1 MSGRLSTKGVSVGD
15 VIRIE
20 GIEAFGYHGVFPE
33 EKREGQTFVVD
44 VDIETSFDEAIAH
57 DDVAYTVDY
66 GVVADRVAEII
77 RGEPADLIETVCDRI
92 VTMVLSLE
100 RVKATRVTIHK
111 PQAPIAVPFAG
122 VSVSRR
128 REVGER

>member
-1 MSGRLSTKGVSVGD
+1 MSGRLSTKGVPVSD

-20 GIEAFGYHGVFPE
+20 GIEAFGYHGVFPQ
-33 EKREGQTFVVD
+33 EKREGQTFLVD

-66 GVVADRVAEII
+66 GVVAERVAEII
-77 RGEPADLIETVCDRI
+77 QGEPADLIETVCDRI
-92 VTMVLSLE
+92 VTKVLSLE

-111 PQAPIAVPFAG
+111 PQAPISVPFAG

-128 REVGER
+128 REVGA

>member
-1 MSGRLSTKGVSVGD
+1 MSGRLSTKGVPVSD

-20 GIEAFGYHGVFPE
+20 GIEAFGYHGVFPQE
-33 EKREGQTFVVD
+33 RREGQTFLVD

-66 GVVADRVAEII
+66 GVVAERVAEII
-77 RGEPADLIETVCDRI
+77 QGEPADLIETVCDRI

-111 PQAPIAVPFAG
+111 PQAPISVPFAG

-128 REVGER
+128 REVGA

>member
-1 MSGRLSTKGVSVGD
+1 MSGRLSTKGVPVSD

-20 GIEAFGYHGVFPE
+20 GIEAFGYHGVFPQ
-33 EKREGQTFVVD
+33 EKREGQTFLVD

-66 GVVADRVAEII
+66 GVVAERVAEII
-77 RGEPADLIETVCDRI
+77 QGEPADLIETVCDRI

-111 PQAPIAVPFAG
+111 PQAPISIPFAG

-128 REVGER
+128 REVGA

>member
-1 MSGRLSTKGVSVGD
+1 MSGRLSTKGVPVSD

-33 EKREGQTFVVD
+33 EKREGQTFLVD

-66 GVVADRVAEII
+66 GVLAERVAEII
-77 RGEPADLIETVCDRI
+77 QGEPADLIETVCDRI

-111 PQAPIAVPFAG
+111 PQAPISVPFAG

-128 REVGER
+128 REVGA

>member
-1 MSGRLSTKGVSVGD
+1 MSGRLSTKGVPVSD

-20 GIEAFGYHGVFPE
+20 GIEAFGYHGVFPQ
-33 EKREGQTFVVD
+33 EKREGQTFLVD
-44 VDIETSFDEAIAH
+44 VDIETSFDQAIAH
-57 DDVAYTVDY
+57 DDVTYTVDY
-66 GVVADRVAEII
+66 GVVAERVAEII
-77 RGEPADLIETVCDRI
+77 QGEPADLIETVCDRI

-111 PQAPIAVPFAG
+111 PQAPISVPFAG

-128 REVGER
+128 REVGA

>member
-1 MSGRLSTKGVSVGD
+1 MSGRLSTKGVPVSD

-20 GIEAFGYHGVFPE
+20 GIEAFGYHGVFPQ
-33 EKREGQTFVVD
+33 EKREGQTFLVD
-44 VDIETSFDEAIAH
+44 VDIETSFDEAITH
-57 DDVAYTVDY
+57 DDVACTVDY
-66 GVVADRVAEII
+66 GVVAERVAEII
-77 RGEPADLIETVCDRI
+77 QGEPADLIETVCDRI

-111 PQAPIAVPFAG
+111 PQAPISVPFAG

-128 REVGER
+128 REVGA

>member
-1 MSGRLSTKGVSVGD
+1 MSGRLSTKGVPVSD

-20 GIEAFGYHGVFPE
+20 GIEAFGYHGVFPQ
-33 EKREGQTFVVD
+33 EKREGQTFLVD

-57 DDVAYTVDY
+57 DNVAYTVDY
-66 GVVADRVAEII
+66 GVVAERVAEII
-77 RGEPADLIETVCDRI
+77 QGEPADLIETVCDRI

-100 RVKATRVTIHK
+100 RVKATRVTILK
-111 PQAPIAVPFAG
+111 PQAPISVPFAG

-128 REVGER
+128 REVGA

>member
-1 MSGRLSTKGVSVGD
+1 MSGRLSTKGVPVSD

-20 GIEAFGYHGVFPE
+20 GIEAFGYHGVFPQ
-33 EKREGQTFVVD
+33 EKREGQTFLVD

-57 DDVAYTVDY
+57 DNVAYTVDY
-66 GVVADRVAEII
+66 GAVAERVAEII
-77 RGEPADLIETVCDRI
+77 QGEPADLIETVCDRI

-111 PQAPIAVPFAG
+111 PQAPISVPFAG

-128 REVGER
+128 REVGA

>member
-1 MSGRLSTKGVSVGD
+1 MSGRLSTKGVPVSD

-20 GIEAFGYHGVFPE
+20 GIEAFGYHGVFPQ
-33 EKREGQTFVVD
+33 EKREGQTFLVD

-57 DDVAYTVDY
+57 DDVASTVDY
-66 GVVADRVAEII
+66 GVVAERVAEII
-77 RGEPADLIETVCDRI
+77 QGEPADLIETVCDRI

-111 PQAPIAVPFAG
+111 PQAPISVPFAG

-128 REVGER
+128 REVGA

>member
-1 MSGRLSTKGVSVGD
+1 MSGRLSTKGVPVSD

-20 GIEAFGYHGVFPE
+20 GIEAFGYHGVFPQ
-33 EKREGQTFVVD
+33 EKREGQTFLVD
-44 VDIETSFDEAIAH
+44 VDIETVFDEAIAH

-66 GVVADRVAEII
+66 GVVAERVAEII
-77 RGEPADLIETVCDRI
+77 QGEPADLIETVCDRI

-111 PQAPIAVPFAG
+111 PQAPISVPFAG

-128 REVGER
+128 REVGA

>member
-1 MSGRLSTKGVSVGD
+1 MSGRLSTKGVPVSD

-20 GIEAFGYHGVFPE
+20 GIEAFGYHGVFPQ
-33 EKREGQTFVVD
+33 EKREGQTFLVD
-44 VDIETSFDEAIAH
+44 VDIETSFDEAIAY

-66 GVVADRVAEII
+66 GVLAERVAEII
-77 RGEPADLIETVCDRI
+77 QGEPADLIETVCDRI

-111 PQAPIAVPFAG
+111 PQAPISVPFAG

-128 REVGER
+128 REVGA

>member
-1 MSGRLSTKGVSVGD
+1 MSGRLSTKGVPVSD

-20 GIEAFGYHGVFPE
+20 GIEAFGYHGVFPQ
-33 EKREGQTFVVD
+33 EKREGQPFLVD
-44 VDIETSFDEAIAH
+44 VDIETAFDEAIAH

-66 GVVADRVAEII
+66 GVVAERVAEII
-77 RGEPADLIETVCDRI
+77 QGEPADLIETVCDRI

-111 PQAPIAVPFAG
+111 PQAPISVPFAG

-128 REVGER
+128 REVGA

>member
-1 MSGRLSTKGVSVGD
+1 MSGRLSTKGVSVRD

-44 VDIETSFDEAIAH
+44 VDIETSFDEAVAH

-66 GVVADRVAEII
+66 GVVAERVAEII
-77 RGEPADLIETVCDRI
+77 QGEPADLIETVCDRI

>member
-1 MSGRLSTKGVSVGD
+1 MSGRLSTKGVPVSD

-20 GIEAFGYHGVFPE
+20 GIEAFGYHGVFPQ
-33 EKREGQTFVVD
+33 EKREGQTFLVD

-66 GVVADRVAEII
+66 GVVAERVAEII
-77 RGEPADLIETVCDRI
+77 QGEPADLIETVCDRI

-100 RVKATRVTIHK
+100 RVKATRVTIYK
-111 PQAPIAVPFAG
+111 PQAPISVPFAG

-128 REVGER
+128 REVGA

>member
-1 MSGRLSTKGVSVGD
+1 MSGRLSTKGVPVSD

-20 GIEAFGYHGVFPE
+20 GIEAFGYHGVFPQ
-33 EKREGQTFVVD
+33 EKREGQTFLVD

-66 GVVADRVAEII
+66 GVVAERVAEII
-77 RGEPADLIETVCDRI
+77 QGEPADLIETVCDRI

-111 PQAPIAVPFAG
+111 PHAPISVPFAG

-128 REVGER
+128 REVGA

>member
-1 MSGRLSTKGVSVGD
+1 MSGRLSTKGVPVSD

-20 GIEAFGYHGVFPE
+20 GIEAFGYHGVFPQ
-33 EKREGQTFVVD
+33 EKREGQTFLVD

-66 GVVADRVAEII
+66 GVVAERVAEII
-77 RGEPADLIETVCDRI
+77 QGEPADLIETVCDRI

-111 PQAPIAVPFAG
+111 PQAPISVPFAG
-122 VSVSRR
+122 VSVSIR
-128 REVGER
+128 REVGA

>member
-1 MSGRLSTKGVSVGD
+1 MSGRLSTKGVPVSD

-20 GIEAFGYHGVFPE
+20 GIEAFGYHGVFPQ
-33 EKREGQTFVVD
+33 EKREGQTFLVD
-44 VDIETSFDEAIAH
+44 VDIETSFDDAIAH

-66 GVVADRVAEII
+66 GVVAERVAEII
-77 RGEPADLIETVCDRI
+77 QGEPADLIETVCDRI

-111 PQAPIAVPFAG
+111 PQAPISVPFAG

-128 REVGER
+128 REVGA

>member
-1 MSGRLSTKGVSVGD
+1 MSGRLSTKGVPVSD

-20 GIEAFGYHGVFPE
+20 GIEAFGYHGVFPQ
-33 EKREGQTFVVD
+33 EKREGQTFLVD

-57 DDVAYTVDY
+57 DDVSYTVDY
-66 GVVADRVAEII
+66 GVVAERVAEII
-77 RGEPADLIETVCDRI
+77 QGEPADLIETVCDRI

-111 PQAPIAVPFAG
+111 PQAPISVPFAG
-122 VSVSRR
+122 VSVSIR
-128 REVGER
+128 REVGA

>member
-1 MSGRLSTKGVSVGD
+1 MSGRLSTKGVPVSD

-20 GIEAFGYHGVFPE
+20 GIEAFGYHGVFPQ
-33 EKREGQTFVVD
+33 EKREGQTFLVD

-66 GVVADRVAEII
+66 GVLAERVAEII
-77 RGEPADLIETVCDRI
+77 QGEPADLIETVCDRI

-111 PQAPIAVPFAG
+111 PQAPISVPFAG

-128 REVGER
+128 REVGA

>member
-1 MSGRLSTKGVSVGD
+1 MSGRLSTKGVPVSD

-20 GIEAFGYHGVFPE
+20 GIEAFGYHGVFPQ
-33 EKREGQTFVVD
+33 EKREGQTFLVD

-66 GVVADRVAEII
+66 GVVAERVAEII
-77 RGEPADLIETVCDRI
+77 QEEPADLIETVCDRI

-111 PQAPIAVPFAG
+111 PQAPISVPFAG

-128 REVGER
+128 REVGA

>member
-1 MSGRLSTKGVSVGD
+1 MSGRLSTKGVPVSD

-20 GIEAFGYHGVFPE
+20 GIEAFGYHGVFPQ
-33 EKREGQTFVVD
+33 EKREGQTFLVD
-44 VDIETSFDEAIAH
+44 VEIETSFDEAIAH

-66 GVVADRVAEII
+66 GVVAERVAEII
-77 RGEPADLIETVCDRI
+77 QGEPADLIETVCDRI

-111 PQAPIAVPFAG
+111 PQAPISVPFAG

-128 REVGER
+128 REVGA

>member
-1 MSGRLSTKGVSVGD
+1 MSGRLSTKGVPVSD

-20 GIEAFGYHGVFPE
+20 GIEAFGYHGVFPQ
-33 EKREGQTFVVD
+33 EKREGQTFLVD
-44 VDIETSFDEAIAH
+44 VDIETSFDQAIAH

-66 GVVADRVAEII
+66 GVVAERVAEII
-77 RGEPADLIETVCDRI
+77 QGEPADLIETVCDRI

-111 PQAPIAVPFAG
+111 PQAPISVPFAG
-122 VSVSRR
+122 VSVSIR
-128 REVGER
+128 REVGA

>member
-1 MSGRLSTKGVSVGD
+1 MSGRLSTKGVPVSD

-20 GIEAFGYHGVFPE
+20 GIEAFGYHGVFPQ
-33 EKREGQTFVVD
+33 EKREGQTFLVD

-66 GVVADRVAEII
+66 GVVAERVAEII
-77 RGEPADLIETVCDRI
+77 QGEPADLIETVCDPI

-111 PQAPIAVPFAG
+111 PQAPIAVPCAG

-128 REVGER
+128 REVGA

>member
-1 MSGRLSTKGVSVGD
+1 MSGRLSTKGVPVSD

-20 GIEAFGYHGVFPE
+20 GIEAFGYHGVFPQ
-33 EKREGQTFVVD
+33 EKREGQTFLVD
-44 VDIETSFDEAIAH
+44 VDIETSFDQAIAH

-66 GVVADRVAEII
+66 GVVAERVAEII
-77 RGEPADLIETVCDRI
+77 QGEPADLIETVCDRI

-111 PQAPIAVPFAG
+111 PQAPISVPFAG

-128 REVGER
+128 REVGA

>member
-1 MSGRLSTKGVSVGD
+1 MSGRLSTKGVPVSD

-20 GIEAFGYHGVFPE
+20 GIEAFGYHGVFPQ
-33 EKREGQTFVVD
+33 EKREGQTFLVD

-57 DDVAYTVDY
+57 DDVVYTVDY
-66 GVVADRVAEII
+66 GVVAERVAEII
-77 RGEPADLIETVCDRI
+77 QGEPADLIETVCDRI

-111 PQAPIAVPFAG
+111 PQAPISVPFAG

-128 REVGER
+128 REVGA

>member
-1 MSGRLSTKGVSVGD
+1 MSGRLSTKGVPVSD

-20 GIEAFGYHGVFPE
+20 GIEAFGYHGVFPQ
-33 EKREGQTFVVD
+33 EKREGQTFLVD

-66 GVVADRVAEII
+66 GLVAERVAEII
-77 RGEPADLIETVCDRI
+77 QGEPADLIETVCDRI

-111 PQAPIAVPFAG
+111 PQAPISVPFAG

-128 REVGER
+128 REVGA

>member
-1 MSGRLSTKGVSVGD
+1 MSGRLSTKGVPVSD

-20 GIEAFGYHGVFPE
+20 GIEAFGYHGVFPQ
-33 EKREGQTFVVD
+33 EKREGQTFLVD
-44 VDIETSFDEAIAH
+44 VDIETSFDEAIAR

-66 GVVADRVAEII
+66 GVVAERVAEII
-77 RGEPADLIETVCDRI
+77 QGEPADLIETVCDRI

-111 PQAPIAVPFAG
+111 PQAPISVPFAG

-128 REVGER
+128 REVGA

>member
-1 MSGRLSTKGVSVGD
+1 MSGRLSTKGVPVSD
-15 VIRIE
+15 VIKIE
-20 GIEAFGYHGVFPE
+20 GIEAFGYHGVFPQ
-33 EKREGQTFVVD
+33 EKREGQTFLVD
-44 VDIETSFDEAIAH
+44 VDIETSFDQAIAH

-66 GVVADRVAEII
+66 GVVAERVAEII
-77 RGEPADLIETVCDRI
+77 QGEPADLIETVCDRI

-111 PQAPIAVPFAG
+111 PQAPISVPFAG

-128 REVGER
+128 REVGA

>member
-1 MSGRLSTKGVSVGD
+1 MSGRLSTKGVPVSD

-20 GIEAFGYHGVFPE
+20 GIEAFGYHGVFPQ
-33 EKREGQTFVVD
+33 EKREGQTFLVD

-57 DDVAYTVDY
+57 DDVSYTVDY
-66 GVVADRVAEII
+66 GVVAERVAEII
-77 RGEPADLIETVCDRI
+77 QGEPADLIETVCDRI

-111 PQAPIAVPFAG
+111 PQAPISVPFAG

-128 REVGER
+128 REVGA